1 LLIPLSSTF
10 AIIASLSGLV
20 YKIILKPLL
29 IFVKEK
35 GKSLSPP
42 YRKKPIK
49 RKSPKGQKKRTG
61 EYRIALGVIMK
72 RFLLL
77 FAIPICFLSIF
88 SCDSILGI
96 LDNKVKEGEISYEG
110 RQTRSFYAYNFTEP
124 YGDNSKNYYKIEA
137 VHLAE
142 NSSCIIYGEAGAGIS
157 LNTAGEI
164 AEEFRSRIL
173 NKVSD
178 AFGPI
183 GIMPGN
189 NKKFVL
195 LLLDIQDGAKSAAEP
210 YIAGYFDY
218 NDLLGKTSYTYSNEL
233 GMIYLDTYPGEP
245 GSEDFYST
253 IAHELQH
260 NINFIA
266 SVDYRRDAA
275 NKVYLMD
282 TWVDEGLSSAAEDL
296 YLGRHL
302 DSRISHFNRDP
313 YGTIARGNNFFVWDN
328 HDTDNSGAILDEYA
342 TVYLFFQWIKL
353 HASSGTGIYKDI
365 INSRIKPSFKNPSEF
380 TGFGAVAEAIKN
392 HFITP
397 PSQGIQNDWNQWD
410 VILREWLLANFLN
423 VPADS
428 PYPTL
433 GYRGDIS
440 TGVREIAD
448 PLIQLAPGE
457 GVFSIIADQFTLEQD
472 QADEN
477 IDYAGITRE
486 GTIHT
491 GSTVGQNKVFAGTRL
506 LTFNK
511 NYDNALYKYKTE
523 DNHYVLDTNGERIM
537 EQDTSL
543 LGIGYLTGIKP
554 LSPGGESRQAYERAS
569 RFIIDAGDFL
579 RNRRAPNPLGIGYEP
594 K

>member
-1 LLIPLSSTF
+1 
-10 AIIASLSGLV
+10 
-20 YKIILKPLL
+20 
-29 IFVKEK
+29 
-35 GKSLSPP
+35 
-42 YRKKPIK
+42 
-49 RKSPKGQKKRTG
+49 
-61 EYRIALGVIMK
+61 MK

-77 FAIPICFLSIF
+77 SAILICFLSIL
-88 SCDSILGI
+88 SCDGILGMRNNAAKGDE
-96 LDNKVKEGEISYEG
+96 LSYEG

-142 NSSCIIYGEAGAGIS
+142 NSSCIIYGEPGAGIS

-164 AEEFRSRIL
+164 AEEFRGHIL
-173 NKVSD
+173 NKISD
-178 AFGPI
+178 AFGPV

-189 NKKFVL
+189 SKKFVL
-195 LLLDIQDGAKSAAEP
+195 LLLDIQDGARSAAEP

-218 NDLLGKTSYTYSNEL
+218 NDLLGKESYAYSNEL
-233 GMIYLDTYPGEP
+233 GMIYLDTYPGGPET
-245 GSEDFYST
+245 EDFYTT

-296 YLGRHL
+296 YLGRRL
-302 DSRISHFNRDP
+302 SSRISHFNRDP

-342 TVYLFFQWIKL
+342 TVYLFFQWLRL
-353 HASSGTGIYKDI
+353 HASNGIGIYKDI
-365 INSRIKPSFKNPSEF
+365 INTRINPSFKNPSEF
-380 TGFGAVAEAIKN
+380 TGFGAVAAAIRDRFAK
-392 HFITP
+392 P
-397 PSQGIQNDWNQWD
+397 PSQGVQNDWNHWD

-423 VPADS
+423 LSPDS
-428 PYPTL
+428 PFPTL
-433 GYRGDIS
+433 GYRGDID

-448 PLIQLAPGE
+448 PLIELAPGE
-457 GVFSIIADQFTLEQD
+457 GVFSIIADRFTLEGN

-491 GSTVGQNKVFAGTRL
+491 GSTVGQNRVFTGTRL

-523 DNHYVLDTNGERIM
+523 NNRYVLDTNGERII
-537 EQDTSL
+537 EQDASL
-543 LGIGYLTGIKP
+543 LGTGYLTGIKP
-554 LSPGGESRQAYERAS
+554 LAAPGETWQARQTRQAWQARQAWQEPT